1 MSCELTK
8 RTGIA
13 AALAGV
19 LLLGGCVGGGAVL
32 PPSETSLEAL
42 YREAYGTADQARASG
57 PMDVRMRAFC
67 ERFVRATRLGSLL
80 APGPVRVRACLET
93 AAAEGLLSGT
103 PAQRECEGPGCGEA
117 FVVEERWPPPLHP
130 GWSGSAVS
138 GLDAVF
144 PRLANPDVL
153 VYVYPHVAT
162 PLGVG
167 VPGYVTAMPL
177 FERTEY
183 ALPGEAVSTVPPA
196 EWPAWEE
203 DGTGAEVF
211 VASPR
216 ADAAGPM
223 PAALAAG
230 GTADGAGSQAGPDA
244 DERRP
249 DVGDVVAGRA
259 GLSSLL
265 TGAEP
270 ESAAD
275 GILSGDVTVMV
286 GDALERGAAVADA
299 VSGFI
304 GGDGDADAAGRDE
317 ADEADE
323 ADEDGTAGDGTAADA
338 AAGGSEPETR

>member
-1 MSCELTK
+1 MSCERTT
-8 RTGIA
+8 RTGIGA
-13 AALAGV
+13 AVLAA

-32 PPSETSLEAL
+32 PPAGTSLEEL
-42 YREAYGTADQARASG
+42 YREAYGTADQGRASG

-67 ERFVRATRLGSLL
+67 ERLARTTRLGALL
-80 APGPVRVRACLET
+80 APGPVRARACLET

-103 PAQRECEGPGCGEA
+103 PSQRECEGPGCGEA
-117 FVVEERWPPPLHP
+117 YVVEERWPPPLHP

-144 PRLANPDVL
+144 PRLANPDLL

-183 ALPGEAVSTVPPA
+183 AFPGEAVSTVPPA
-196 EWPAWEE
+196 EWPAWEA
-203 DGTGAEVF
+203 DGNDVEPF
-211 VASPR
+211 VRSPR
-216 ADAAGPM
+216 ADAAGPV
-223 PAALAAG
+223 PAALAEG
-230 GTADGAGSQAGPDA
+230 GTAEGAGGRARTDAG
-244 DERRP
+244 ERRP

-265 TGAEP
+265 AGADP
-270 ESAAD
+270 ESAAG

-304 GGDGDADAAGRDE
+304 GGDGGDV
-317 ADEADE
+317 DE
-323 ADEDGTAGDGTAADA
+323 ADEDGTAGDSGPQ
-338 AAGGSEPETR
+338 PETR

>member
-1 MSCELTK
+1 MSRELTN
-8 RTGIA
+8 RTVMA
-13 AALAGV
+13 AGAVLAA

-32 PPSETSLEAL
+32 PPSETSLEEL
-42 YREAYGTADQARASG
+42 YREAYGTADPAPASG

-67 ERFVRATRLGSLL
+67 ERFARTTRLRAALVGPS
-80 APGPVRVRACLET
+80 PVRVRECLET
-93 AAAEGLLSGT
+93 AAAEGLLSGILE
-103 PAQRECEGPGCGEA
+103 QRDCEGLACTGA

-167 VPGYVTAMPL
+167 VPGYVTALPL

-196 EWPAWEE
+196 EWPAWEA
-203 DGTGAEVF
+203 DASAEPF
-211 VASPR
+211 VPSPR
-216 ADAAGPM
+216 ADPAGRAWAAEGTPED
-223 PAALAAG
+223 AG
-230 GTADGAGSQAGPDA
+230 NRAGADVGA
-244 DERRP
+244 RRP

-265 TGAEP
+265 TGN
-270 ESAAD
+270 ESRPGPDAV
-275 GILSGDVTVMV
+275 LSGDVTEMV
-286 GDALERGAAVADA
+286 GDALARGAAVADA
-299 VSGFI
+299 VGGFI
-304 GGDGDADAAGRDE
+304 GGETADADAPDQAAADPAG
-317 ADEADE
+317 
-323 ADEDGTAGDGTAADA
+323 EDGTAEDAGSAAD
-338 AAGGSEPETR
+338 GPQPGTR